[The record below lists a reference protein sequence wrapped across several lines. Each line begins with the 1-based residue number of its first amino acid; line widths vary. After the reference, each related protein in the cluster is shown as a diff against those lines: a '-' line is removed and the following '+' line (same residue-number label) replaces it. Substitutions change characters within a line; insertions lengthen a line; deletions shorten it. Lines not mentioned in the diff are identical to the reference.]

1 MVIQIHKKGSK
12 LEVGNYRLISL
23 LSHIDKLLQNL
34 FMTDL
39 NFLEKYNCLYKY
51 QFGFKKSSSTNH
63 ALIKITEKIKRA
75 LDSRILYIHHEILLI
90 KIEHHVLRN
99 MTKSWFKSYSH
110 NWQQLVS
117 FNETQAMQHRV
128 PQGSVLR
135 PLLFLIY
142 IDDLHVS
149 IFVEQNLPLCG

>member
-1 MVIQIHKKGSK
+1 
-12 LEVGNYRLISL
+12 
-23 LSHIDKLLQNL
+23 
-34 FMTDL
+34 MTDL

-110 NWQQLVS
+110 NW
-117 FNETQAMQHRV
+117 
-128 PQGSVLR
+128 
-135 PLLFLIY
+135 
-142 IDDLHVS
+142 
-149 IFVEQNLPLCG
+149 